1 MEACCIMAVKGAR
14 NERQRRI
21 STGQTVPLIRNGQPH
36 GPKDPQFGKLSPGAR
51 ILEIIDSV

>member
-1 MEACCIMAVKGAR
+1 MAVKGAR